1 MVDRVLS
8 VSTGGTYGA
17 WEAGVLKALVERSE
31 REGKDRP
38 WQAMYGAS
46 AGAFNVAFISMFASQ
61 GTGVRAL
68 ADYWVDHADESQGVR
83 MGLFDACVRYCGN
96 KSSLLDLAVLEPL
109 LRGLDFNRVGA
120 FTPTWVAVTNVK
132 AQRGELKRLENPSN
146 LSGARLVDVREG
158 NRMLLLAS
166 MSVPGLFE
174 EVTYKNVTY
183 LDPLLTI
190 PVPNP
195 QNAEK
200 VAWLDV
206 VVAPKSPLQPGKDLI
221 SVMQNSLE
229 ILMNTATNASIAA
242 IANHYH
248 KKAHLW
254 TKPLR
259 TVVPSFLT
267 LDKNLARALVNEGY
281 KLAANPNN
289 EQLGAPQIDY
299 SALIVAPTGARIM

>member
-1 MVDRVLS
+1 
-8 VSTGGTYGA
+8 
-17 WEAGVLKALVERSE
+17 
-31 REGKDRP
+31 
-38 WQAMYGAS
+38 
-46 AGAFNVAFISMFASQ
+46 
-61 GTGVRAL
+61 
-68 ADYWVDHADESQGVR
+68 
-83 MGLFDACVRYCGN
+83 
-96 KSSLLDLAVLEPL
+96 
-109 LRGLDFNRVGA
+109 
-120 FTPTWVAVTNVK
+120 
-132 AQRGELKRLENPSN
+132 
-146 LSGARLVDVREG
+146 
-158 NRMLLLAS
+158 
-166 MSVPGLFE
+166 
-174 EVTYKNVTY
+174 
-183 LDPLLTI
+183 LLTI

-206 VVAPKSPLQPGKDLI
+206 VVAPKSPLQPGKDLM

-242 IANHYH
+242 IASHYH

-267 LDKNLARALVNEGY
+267 LDRKLARALVEEGY

-289 EQLGAPQIDY
+289 VQLGAPQIDY